1 MDISWFFIIV
11 QLIFLE
17 GLLSIDN
24 AAVLGAMVAPLP
36 NDEPVPWPRWLAWL
50 GQRLDPILG
59 AQQDAALKVGLL
71 GAYAGRGLMLF
82 IASWIVQF
90 PWLQFAGGAYLVY
103 LGIEH
108 LGISDAEEEAE
119 KHHVALKPDT
129 PGFWQVVLMVELADL
144 VFSLD
149 NVVAAVALSDHIAVV
164 LIGVALGIVALRFAA
179 TYFAMMVER
188 EPILLHAAY
197 VLVLVIGLR
206 FCIEQIWEFHISHAT
221 QFGVSI
227 GILAL
232 AWLYAH
238 WAPMRVLQPL
248 VHRTRR
254 LIYQVLKAIRQLF
267 SFGQAKQTK
276 PVGLEDESPS
286 N

>member
-1 MDISWFFIIV
+1 MDFSWFFIIV

-36 NDEPVPWPRWLAWL
+36 NTEPVPWPTWLRWL
-50 GQRLDPILG
+50 GHRLDPILG

-71 GAYAGRGLMLF
+71 GAYLGRGLMLF
-82 IASWIVQF
+82 IAHYIVRY
-90 PWLQFAGGAYLVY
+90 PWLQFVGGAYLVY

-108 LGISDAEEEAE
+108 LGISDAEDAAE
-119 KHHVALKPDT
+119 KHHTAMTPAT

-164 LIGVALGIVALRFAA
+164 LIGVALGILALRWAASFFAV
-179 TYFAMMVER
+179 MVER

-197 VLVLVIGLR
+197 VLVLAIGLR
-206 FCIEQIWEFHISHAT
+206 FCVEQIWEFEIPPTLQFFISL
-221 QFGVSI
+221 
-227 GILAL
+227 GILGL

-238 WAPMRVLQPL
+238 WSPLRVFHPL

-254 LIYQVLKAIRQLF
+254 IIYQVMAAIKHLVTLRPF
-267 SFGQAKQTK
+267 ITANTGSGE
-276 PVGLEDESPS
+276 GRG
-286 N
+286 

>member
-36 NDEPVPWPRWLAWL
+36 MDQGVPWPKWLA
-50 GQRLDPILG
+50 GVGRRLDPILG
-59 AQQDAALKVGLL
+59 PQQDAALKVGLL
-71 GAYAGRGLMLF
+71 GAYAGRGLMLL
-82 IASWIVQF
+82 IAHQIVKY
-90 PWLQFAGGAYLVY
+90 PWLQLVGGAYLVY

-108 LGISDAEEEAE
+108 LGLSDEEEARHGHPE
-119 KHHVALKPDT
+119 LTPEV

-149 NVVAAVALSDHIAVV
+149 NVVAAVALSDHILVV
-164 LIGVALGIVALRFAA
+164 LAGVALGILALRWAA
-179 TYFAMMVER
+179 SYFALMVEK
-188 EPILLHAAY
+188 EPVLQDAAY

-206 FCIEQIWEFHISHAT
+206 FCLEHFFEFEIAPT
-221 QFGVSI
+221 VQFGVSI

-232 AWLYAH
+232 AILYAR
-238 WAPMRVLQPL
+238 WKPMRVFYPFI
-248 VHRTRR
+248 HRTRR
-254 LIYQVLKAIRQLF
+254 IIYQVLNAIKHVVTLRAF
-267 SFGQAKQTK
+267 TSSTAT
-276 PVGLEDESPS
+276 ESGEG
-286 N
+286 